1 MSRRGADTLPQAWPY
16 HAVMADDEAGSGRG
30 EPDFNPFANLPLF
43 GDLAKALQGQGPLN
57 WDAAKQFAAL
67 ASSGAGVGPGGV
79 ATPGAGEGNVEP
91 TVRIAYENLIPIA
104 DMHVRD
110 VTGHEGASAS
120 LELVTP
126 GTWAQ
131 RTLEAYRPLFT
142 DLAVSLTRAPDG
154 IDVPDDDAAADP
166 MMAMMAGLSQM
177 MAPAM
182 MGMSIGSMVGRLGL
196 RAFGQYDLPI
206 PRSSSTLLVVPRTV
220 DQFAEEW
227 SLPLDEMRLWV
238 LAQELIGHT
247 VYSHAATREAI
258 TSLVQRHVGAFR
270 PDPSSVSDKLA
281 ELDLEGT
288 DPMSALQK
296 AFADPEVLLGAVR
309 SPEQVAMAPVLDAST
324 AAVVGYVDYMV
335 DAVAARLI
343 GGDALRIAEAVRR
356 RRIEAAAE
364 DVFIERLLGL
374 QVTAALVQRGK
385 NFVAG
390 IVDRAG
396 ESSLSQLFATATSL
410 PTPAEL
416 DAPGLWLARIQL

>member
-1 MSRRGADTLPQAWPY
+1 MPD
-16 HAVMADDEAGSGRG
+16 MADDDAGSGRG
-30 EPDFNPFANLPLF
+30 EPDSNPFANMPLF

-67 ASSGAGVGPGGV
+67 ASSGATGPGGV
-79 ATPGAGEGNVEP
+79 ASAGMGDANVEP
-91 TVRIAYENLIPIA
+91 TLRIAYENLTPIA
-104 DMHVRD
+104 EMHVRD
-110 VTGHEGASAS
+110 VTGYEGPSAT

-126 GTWAQ
+126 ATWSQ

-142 DLAVSLTRAPDG
+142 ELAVSLTRAPDG
-154 IDVPDDDAAADP
+154 PDPDDTDPDP

-182 MGMSIGSMVGRLGL
+182 MGMSIGSMVGRLGS

-206 PRSSSTLLVVPRTV
+206 PRTSSALLVVPRTV
-220 DQFAEEW
+220 DQFAQEW

-247 VYSHAATREAI
+247 VYSHTATRDAI
-258 TSLVQRHVGAFR
+258 TSLVKHHVGAFR
-270 PDPSSVSDKLA
+270 ADPTGVSEKLA

-288 DPMSALQK
+288 DPMSAIQK

-356 RRIEAAAE
+356 RRLEAAAE

-374 QVTAALVQRGK
+374 QVTPALVQRGK
-385 NFVAG
+385 NFVSG
-390 IVDRAG
+390 VVDRAG

-416 DAPGLWLARIQL
+416 DAPGLWLARIAL

>member
-1 MSRRGADTLPQAWPY
+1 
-16 HAVMADDEAGSGRG
+16 MADDDAGSGRG
-30 EPDFNPFANLPLF
+30 EPDFNPFANMPLF

-67 ASSGAGVGPGGV
+67 ASSSGAATPGGG
-79 ATPGAGEGNVEP
+79 ALPGAGEGNVDP

-104 DMHVRD
+104 EMHVRD
-110 VTGHEGASAS
+110 VTAYEGPSAS

-126 GTWAQ
+126 GAWAQ

-142 DLAVSLTRAPDG
+142 ELAVSLARPPVDPEGSGGPGDSGDG
-154 IDVPDDDAAADP
+154 DAGSSADP

-206 PRSSSTLLVVPRTV
+206 PRTSATLLVVPRTV

-247 VYSHAATREAI
+247 VYSHAATRDAI

-270 PDPSSVSDKLA
+270 ADPSSVSEKLS
-281 ELDLEGT
+281 ELDLDSD
-288 DPMSALQK
+288 DPMSAIQK

-309 SPEQVAMAPVLDAST
+309 SAEQVAMAPVLDAST

-356 RRIEAAAE
+356 RRIEAGAE

-374 QVTAALVQRGK
+374 QVTPALVQRGK

-390 IVDRAG
+390 VVDRAG
-396 ESSLSQLFATATSL
+396 EASLSRLFVTATSL

-416 DAPGLWLARIQL
+416 DAPGLWLARIEL